1 MTKHNENLDSL
12 QQRINYFFKDIS
24 ILKTALTHKS
34 YSAEHP
40 NELHNESLEFL
51 GDAVLYLVISTE
63 LFKRLHPQKD
73 EGSMTK
79 IRSSLI
85 NRETLAKK
93 AKNITLGEHIRLG
106 KGEEKSLGKEKDKIL
121 SNCFEAVIASIY
133 LDGGIENA
141 EKFIKNQ
148 FEEELNNLNLPKD
161 DYKSIIQEYF
171 QKNFKKQPKYLVE
184 EINQNGTCYKAKLMV
199 DGHTI
204 SYGYGK
210 SKKLAKREAAKNAV
224 EVLIK

>member
-1 MTKHNENLDSL
+1 MDLEANLESL
-12 QQRINYFFKDIS
+12 QRKINYFFKDIC
-24 ILKTALTHKS
+24 ILKAALTHKS

-51 GDAVLYLVISTE
+51 GDAVLSLVISTE
-63 LFKRLHPQKD
+63 LYRRLHQQRD

-93 AKNITLGEHIRLG
+93 AKKITLGEYIRLG

-121 SNCFEAVIASIY
+121 ANCFEAIIASIY
-133 LDGGIENA
+133 LDGGMENA
-141 EKFIKNQ
+141 EKFIKVQ
-148 FEEELNNLNLPKD
+148 FEEELNNLHIPKD

-171 QKNFKKQPKYLVE
+171 QKHFKKQPKYLVE
-184 EINQNGTCYKAKLMV
+184 EINHNGIYYKARLII
-199 DGHTI
+199 DGQTI
-204 SYGYGK
+204 SFGYGK
-210 SKKLAKREAAKNAV
+210 SKKLAKKDAAKKAV
-224 EVLIK
+224 EVLLK